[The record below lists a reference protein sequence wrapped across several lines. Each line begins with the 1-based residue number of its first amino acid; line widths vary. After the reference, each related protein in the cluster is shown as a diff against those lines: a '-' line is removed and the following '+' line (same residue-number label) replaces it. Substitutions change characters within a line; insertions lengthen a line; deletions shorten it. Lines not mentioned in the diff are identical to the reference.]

1 MPFPNPNDERYP
13 IHGVADAEPQEFA
26 SGAASGLEYGG
37 PQMDPGNVYG
47 SGPGGIAP
55 TPQYPEKPTNVYER
69 SWGENRARRGALRF
83 QEGVETDTDIPR
95 NFAVGV
101 TAGAD
106 VNITH
111 RKNPDETL
119 QERAHVG
126 SASWIEAPSM
136 LGQFANGAGEP
147 PQRTNYEYRNGARQ
161 QRINPVTI
169 QG

>member
-1 MPFPNPNDERYP
+1 MLPNPRDERIPY
-13 IHGVADAEPQEFA
+13 GGYVSDAEPAEFA
-26 SGAASGLEYGG
+26 AGAAAGLEYGG
-37 PQMDPGNVYG
+37 PQMDPRNVYG
-47 SGPGGIAP
+47 SGQGGIAP
-55 TPQYPEKPTNVYER
+55 SPAYPEKPTYVYER
-69 SWGENRARRGALRF
+69 DYADNRARRGALRF
-83 QEGVETDTDIPR
+83 QEGIETDTDIPR

-106 VNITH
+106 LNITH
-111 RKNPDETL
+111 RKNGDETL

-136 LGQFANGAGEP
+136 LGEFAGGAGEA
-147 PQRTNYEYRNGARQ
+147 PQRTNYVYRSGTRQ